1 MNYVNLEL
9 EKYLEITQKIR
20 ELVTLND
27 EKDKRIDDLIKKNYS
42 YVITKKNEYYGLNRS
57 FGSKEYHFKEKAELI
72 EEFLQKIQKQQ
83 DEIETLKKRKWYDL
97 LFNIKN

>member
-9 EKYLEITQKIR
+9 EKFLELTQKIR

-42 YVITKKNEYYGLNRS
+42 YVIIEKNEYNVLSRRLER
-57 FGSKEYHFKEKAELI
+57 KEYHFKEKAELI

>member
-20 ELVTLND
+20 DLVTLND

-42 YVITKKNEYYGLNRS
+42 YVIIEKNEYNVLSGRLKR
-57 FGSKEYHFKEKAELI
+57 KEYHFKEKALI
-72 EEFLQKIQKQQ
+72 EEFLQKTEKLNI
-83 DEIETLKKRKWYDL
+83 EIETLKKRKWYDL
-97 LFNIKN
+97 LFNKNH